1 MTTAPARPSAETG
14 WNWQPQPEAQRLVDE
29 LLELYL
35 DLCAP
40 ARELAGRLKTET
52 GTRFKDWVDAIF
64 LPAEAADLARLADV
78 GFEEDTDPR
87 SGSVS
92 GGVRAVYRNHLGLF
106 PAICLIE
113 QDHIAVAIKCERVAD
128 AMARLGQGWGAVN
141 TDQTVGPGPFSRT
154 RWAQLATDGEGD
166 AKAELWAIERHGC
179 THFGEISDNA
189 EARVASLK
197 HLERFCNRKR
207 DFGVGDE
214 ADKQGFAEIH
224 RLIDDAMN
232 DLQSLSAGELDET
245 DAQRWVAD
253 LFFQAE
259 RDYWMSRNNAARVQY
274 ARQQRLGLGFA
285 NHDHHTYRCSR
296 EQCTEVIAVFEKL
309 GFYCR
314 EKFYA
319 GGEAHWGAQVLEHP
333 SGFIIFADVDMRPD
347 EIEGDFPHE
356 GFGPKDDVH
365 TVGLW
370 VALHGE
376 SLLQAGMHHLE
387 CQFDW
392 HALKAQLESEAGIG
406 MMDPFTTFPYLRQA
420 FTEGEQWSVSEQ
432 RVAALQ
438 ASGRITGEEADRFRS
453 EGARGSHMENLE
465 RNDGFKG
472 FNQQGVSDIIART
485 DARR

>member
-1 MTTAPARPSAETG
+1 MTTAPARPSATTG
-14 WNWQPQPEAQRLVDE
+14 WNWEPQPEAQRLVDE

-40 ARELAGRLKTET
+40 ARELAGRMKTET

-64 LPAEAADLARLADV
+64 IPAEDADLERLAEV
-78 GFEEDTDPR
+78 GYELDTNAR
-87 SGSVS
+87 SGAVS
-92 GGVRAVYRNHLGLF
+92 CGLSAVYRNHLGLF

-113 QDHIAVAIKCERVAD
+113 DDHIAVAIKCERVAD
-128 AMARLGQGWGAVN
+128 AMARLGQRWGTIS
-141 TDQTVGPGPFSRT
+141 TDETVGPGPFSRT

-179 THFGEISDNA
+179 THFGEINDSA
-189 EARVASLK
+189 EARLASLT
-197 HLERFCNRKR
+197 HLERLRNRKR
-207 DFGVGDE
+207 DFGVGVD
-214 ADKQGFAEIH
+214 ADAQGVAELH
-224 RLIDDAMN
+224 RLIDEAMT
-232 DLQSLSAGELDET
+232 DLAAAGVEAT
-245 DAQRWVAD
+245 DARDWIAD

-259 RDYWMSRNNAARVQY
+259 RDFWMSRNAAARVQY
-274 ARQQRLGLGFA
+274 ARQQTLGLGFA
-285 NHDHHTYRCSR
+285 NHDHHTYRCGR
-296 EQCTEVIAVFEKL
+296 GPYAQVIAVFEKL
-309 GFYCR
+309 GFWCR

-319 GGEAHWGAQVLEHP
+319 GGEAGWGAQVLEHP
-333 SGFIIFADVDMRPD
+333 AGFVIFADVDMRPD
-347 EIEGDFPHE
+347 EIEGDFAHE
-356 GFGPKDDVH
+356 GFGGKDDLH

-392 HALKAQLESEAGIG
+392 HALKAQLETEAGIG

-420 FTEGEQWSVSEQ
+420 FTEGEQWDVGEP
-432 RVAALQ
+432 RIAALV
-438 ASGRITGEEADRFRS
+438 ADGRITDAEAERFRN

-485 DARR
+485 DARH